1 MPDDTRERRA
11 EAAPVFLAWGIP
23 SVEAPEDLFDN
34 AVMWVT
40 GGVALLLWT
49 GISLLLTSA

>member
-1 MPDDTRERRA
+1 MPDDTRERRT

-23 SVEAPEDLFDN
+23 SVEAPEDLYDN
-34 AVMWVT
+34 VVMWAT

-49 GISLLLTSA
+49 GISLLLTSG